1 MTTGPESPQ
10 PSEPD
15 QPTQPT
21 QPTQPSRPDQPTG
34 EQPAPPVGYPGPEY
48 SAPQGFYPPPGYG
61 QAPPP
66 VGYPGQ
72 PPMRP
77 EDEKLWAIAAQ
88 LGPILLGFLAPLI
101 IWLVFKDRSRFLD
114 RTAKESLNFQLTVL
128 LGYLVSA
135 VLTLVLIGILG
146 FIVIG
151 IGSFVLMI
159 IAAVKVASFEDYRY
173 PLTIRFIS

>member
-10 PSEPD
+10 PSDPN
-15 QPTQPT
+15 
-21 QPTQPSRPDQPTG
+21 QPSQPTG
-34 EQPAPPVGYPGPEY
+34 EQPTPPIGYPGPHDG
-48 SAPQGFYPPPGYG
+48 APQGFYPPQGYG

-72 PPMRP
+72 QPMRP
-77 EDEKLWAIAAQ
+77 DDEKLWAIAAQ
-88 LGPILLGFLAPLI
+88 LGPILLGFIAPLV

-135 VLTLVLIGILG
+135 VLTLVLVGILG

-173 PLTIRFIS
+173 PVNIRFIS

>member
-1 MTTGPESPQ
+1 M
-10 PSEPD
+10 
-15 QPTQPT
+15 
-21 QPTQPSRPDQPTG
+21 
-34 EQPAPPVGYPGPEY
+34 
-48 SAPQGFYPPPGYG
+48 
-61 QAPPP
+61 
-66 VGYPGQ
+66 
-72 PPMRP
+72 
-77 EDEKLWAIAAQ
+77 
-88 LGPILLGFLAPLI
+88 
-101 IWLVFKDRSRFLD
+101 D